1 MIKIDNLRV
10 KYGLDIILNNI
21 SFSFNNQKIYGL
33 IGKNGAGKTTLLKS
47 ICRLL
52 DNNTGDIYINDNI
65 INNIDYLQLPI
76 TYIGDS
82 PVYFRDMTVIEHM
95 LLICKIKNYDNDKAN
110 KIIDNLLLS
119 LKLEKYKNHFP
130 NTLSKGT
137 LQRMSIALSL
147 IRDEKYILMDEPFN
161 GLDPVQV
168 TTVENIIISE
178 KKKGKT
184 IIVSSHDIDSL
195 KNICDIYIIL
205 KDGKLI
211 EYLPNEI
218 SKENISELISDSYG
232 D

>member
-1 MIKIDNLRV
+1 MR
-10 KYGLDIILNNI
+10 
-21 SFSFNNQKIYGL
+21 
-33 IGKNGAGKTTLLKS
+33 
-47 ICRLL
+47 
-52 DNNTGDIYINDNI
+52 
-65 INNIDYLQLPI
+65 
-76 TYIGDS
+76 
-82 PVYFRDMTVIEHM
+82 
-95 LLICKIKNYDNDKAN
+95 KIKNYDNDKAN

-195 KNICDIYIIL
+195 NNICDIYIIL